1 MNISIGN
8 LGGSTNTSV
17 SALISQLV
25 SKRTQS
31 LNTLLEQKSSIENTL
46 AALQGGML
54 NTGSINSS
62 YSSQIA
68 SLQDTIDR
76 LNEQYAFN
84 ANKITTINSLK
95 KSYSSTVSSL
105 DKYIESLKNPNS
117 ANKDPDI
124 YLDGNKG
131 TSNDK
136 VNVTV
141 NDKNTNIQEITLDVT
156 QIATTSVLKS
166 EVLVGGNVTK
176 NTKVTD
182 LFAGI
187 YDVANNAIKTNRQ
200 DIKESLKL
208 SELGV
213 TSGSFNLGSATIT
226 VDAENDTIGT
236 LIQKIK
242 NAGYNAS
249 IETAEYD
256 SNGEA
261 VGRLVISGDAGKSIA
276 ITSQTSN
283 FTSLMGLT
291 VTEGNFYIN
300 GASFE
305 ITDTTT
311 IGSLMADINSA
322 SADNVGAKLEDGK
335 LVFVASQTGEVDILV
350 EKGTSNFTNAI
361 GFTVGGVMNTSNLV
375 MGSDG
380 SYVTLTGQNGSV
392 KGTDSVSS
400 GKFTAG
406 NFNISFNKIDEHGN
420 VSHEMQTVTIEV
432 TSSDTVNSIIEKIKN
447 QTKGSYID
455 EEGNTVQTG
464 LTAEIVNGHLVIR
477 QTQKG
482 AEFDISVEAGS
493 SNFTNY
499 VGMTSN
505 VSNTTSK
512 DAENSYL
519 LGTTVVPNS
528 GFTEG
533 SFTISTNKV
542 SDDGKTAL
550 FETISATIDV
560 TASDTKESIAQKITD
575 AGIGLTASI
584 TADGYFK
591 IEQNNAGADFDI
603 TIQAGATNF
612 TEKAG
617 LTSNVMNT
625 GVLSPGS
632 DVNQFTSMTGS
643 TNVSGSTAVSAGSFM
658 INGVTIQIDAGNIN
672 SAIQKINSY
681 TDQTGVNAYLKD
693 GNVVLQANKT
703 GPDYTI
709 YIESGTSDFASVAGF
724 ISKAQSAAT
733 ATVGKV
739 GDKSTLTGAYNV
751 SAGDAITGGT
761 IKINGYQ
768 ITLED
773 GTLSEAVNKI
783 NEYSAETGVTAAIK
797 DGKLVFTN
805 TKTGSHSINIEA
817 GSSNF
822 TQVTGTAAFQTEGG
836 IREILGGTK
845 TTMTASKTGLST
857 STAIESSVI
866 YINGQK
872 MQLSGTLGSAMNTIN
887 GYSSF
892 TGVEAYLNS
901 DGKFVLAN
909 TQTGAKAINFTSES
923 GNFSTVI
930 GGDTT
935 TAQIGTSDTTTPIDA
950 PEYIR
955 MTKDEAINAGYT
967 VIESVS
973 DLQKINDNLSGK
985 YILMNDINLSGVDW
999 TPLGEFKGT
1008 LDGNGYSIKNLTIN
1022 TPDEDYVGLFSKLNK
1037 ATIKNLGIENA
1048 NITGGNNV
1056 GVLAGRDEESDSW
1069 SEITNSYFSGNVNG
1083 QNSIGGIIG
1092 SSKRSLFE
1100 NIRSEVNVTGNYYVG
1115 GFVGNTK
1122 MNHFDESIAAGKVTG
1137 SSYTGAFVGYTYN
1150 ESGINSYN
1158 NIINITDK
1166 TQQENAVG
1174 NPVDI
1179 SIDEFASESEFQNK
1193 TNSIGPAQ
1201 TGTFINAVTR
1211 LTEEEAIAQGY
1222 TIIKTAD
1229 DLDRIRENKDSEVI
1243 PCLSITGKYI
1253 LMNDIDLSGYDWV
1266 TIEDFIGIFDGN
1278 GYEIKNIN
1286 NALFSTSGYS
1296 ETNAK
1301 AEIRNLGITDANITI
1316 DGDAGV
1322 LATSMDHAKI
1332 TNCYTTGNITA
1343 YSAGGL
1349 IHEGT
1354 DTEIDS
1360 CWSSVNITAITTSS
1374 GANTS
1379 AGGLVDSISTSGSI
1393 SNSYATGT
1401 LSGFRNAGG
1410 FVRTA
1415 SHSTISKSFY
1425 QGTINSNNI
1434 YEYNSGDIGGFI
1446 ASAEDTNINNCYV
1459 DGNISAKELQDVGGF
1474 ISYIDSGT
1482 RIYNG
1487 YSNTAY
1493 SGDTN
1498 SNYNQFAYTIDK
1510 NIDSIQGK
1518 YVNNGSYDAIPEIE
1532 SVAANTTSSSLAYSS
1547 SLPTEFDDT
1556 IWYKGDGEEPVLLW
1570 QVSKGS
1576 GSSTA
1581 TGTTSGNWTIVM
1593 GTDSK
1598 LQVTGS
1604 TEFEGEAPEF
1614 TTTIQS
1620 NLRVYDYAENE
1631 SNTFTSGSITIKDT
1645 KFNAEGKT
1653 LQQIVNEINTSGI
1666 GVTAS
1671 LVAAVDEEGRDYHTL
1686 KLEHTASTEM
1696 GSKFE
1701 VTAEGDFARVIGLGD
1716 YTSNTSTVSQT
1727 TAAPETGVLTE
1738 AEAIAQGYT
1747 VIKTANDLKNIKNDM
1762 DGKYILMADINLSGQ
1777 SWARIGSTYNAFT
1790 GELNGNGHRIVGL
1803 RSSGSYDASG
1813 LFAALD
1819 GATVKNLYMSNTRIT
1834 GSVNSA
1840 AGAIAG
1846 IAMGGTVIDNVIT
1859 SQTSISLTDT
1869 DNVYVGGLVGLVV
1882 SSPDTSGPQLTISN
1896 VVSTSTTILVNAN
1909 TPSSCVGGILGGTDG
1924 SEAVVDNV
1932 MSYATRLTGEIAGG
1946 IVGFGINTTVTD
1958 SLVAGSFNPIAED
1971 GTINPSY
1978 VRYKGAIFGQS
1989 SNSTADNVI
1998 IGLTTSTT
2006 TTTYNLTDPTGNDLN
2021 SSTFTN
2027 FVLKTITELQAN
2039 PQESFASLLETGE
2052 WYIASGATQ
2061 ACPISIY
2068 PVFSPGT
2075 VVISASEAL
2084 RGGTTVTESMLNSG
2098 YISQNASETETV
2110 KISFNR
2116 NGVESSFEVTINS
2129 GESLTTAIEKINAA
2143 ANGAVTLSVK
2153 DGKLVVE
2160 GASNVSDITVRSTGD
2175 FDSFYGLSQISLS
2188 NAWTEETGGM
2198 TIKTEANLPA
2208 SGSNNGILIG
2218 ENTMIT
2224 ESEALAQ
2231 GYTLIESVSDLQNIQ
2246 NNLSGKYILMNDID
2260 LSSLGTLSDSLIN
2273 GVFTGEFNGNGYTIS
2288 GLSIGTS
2295 DNKAAG
2301 SETTEGGKAV
2311 GLFRE
2316 SDGAVFKNVKID
2328 NATLYFSGSG
2338 GALVGLA
2345 KNTEIS
2351 NVLVDNS
2358 YVSGGDAIGHAAG
2371 GIAAAIIDSTITNSS
2386 VQNTTVSADIAG
2398 GLVGISTVDTDSSTG
2413 SSVISNSN
2421 TNNVSVMGLTTVGGF
2436 IGQIESGDT
2445 ITRSYSA
2452 NSTVISLFTEAGAA
2466 VGGFIGYNAGDI
2478 SHSYAASNTIGYLN
2492 SDSIVG
2498 GFIGEN
2504 ADSTDVNNI
2513 YTTSSI
2519 AISSSGSYM
2528 GAVIGINRN
2537 DNGDETS
2544 GYWDSSL
2551 NSGLNAVG
2559 SNYGPVTFKDI
2570 SEFNPE
2576 NPEYWDT
2583 TGTLPTLKDVGYT
2596 DPTKVT
2602 NEGTQVSA
2610 GSIII
2615 NGHNIS
2621 ISGGSIEDVI
2631 DQINA
2636 ESSTTGV
2643 VASLN
2648 SENKFMLQNADGSS
2662 TSIEIQRGSSNILKV
2677 TGIKPTVASDIFSN
2691 SGQQIGSSP
2700 VLTSKLTEEEAI
2712 AEGYTVLKTAQ
2723 DLQNIANNLSGKY
2736 ILMNDIDLSGID
2748 WNPLGEFTGE
2758 LNGNGFAIEN
2768 LTINKTVTSTD
2779 NSYIGF
2785 FSKLGDGSLVTD
2797 ITFENASVTVN
2808 GNQTIPSSVGVLAGS
2823 ALADEEGGSFVIRNV
2838 AASGNME
2845 LSGNMFAGG
2854 LVGSISSTTN
2864 ASGIQQS
2871 SASVNINYTEING
2884 ATSLSS
2890 IGGLVGGNSGAR
2902 VVNNYADGKITMN
2915 TATKTTYAGGLAGY
2929 DYGGYYYN
2937 NYTNNGSITLNSSNT
2952 STSAKTYKGSFIGF
2966 SDLAGRYVGNYY
2978 YQNSSSDKA
2987 VGSVTTTDVTGITH
3001 LTQSMLSS
3009 NDLKSIFAGWDQ
3021 SAWDFSTTTSNGMP
3035 VLNRDVGATKISSGT
3050 IVINDQTIYLEGG
3063 YINDVIEQINN
3074 ESAHTGV
3081 VASINSQGRV
3091 VFEYLS
3097 GSTETLRIGAGSS
3110 NFVEI
3115 TGTATKNEQGGGGTS
3130 DAPTILKGG
3139 NTLTGDTIVGETT
3152 IKFGKIGNEFTVST
3166 TSSDATINDL
3176 VDLINQKTAESGIFA
3191 EIIDGKFVMS
3201 RVSGTAEPIYS
3212 DLVISDATG
3221 NFGKITGL
3229 KEYKAT
3235 APLFTPLTREEAE
3248 AQGYTIIDSVSDLK
3262 NIKNNLRGKYILM
3275 ADIDLSGTTWT
3286 PIGSRTSGFK
3296 GTLDGNGYTIKNL
3309 KISKTVNDQEANS
3322 TVGLFARTEN
3332 GSMIKN
3338 LTIEGATVKGG
3349 NNTGV
3354 VAGTLYGNA
3363 YNIKVTGVNVTGWT
3377 QTGGAFGA
3385 VGSGGKAE
3393 YIYVEG
3399 TVQGYNNDGGVSGGN
3414 SGTIKYAYSDTD
3426 VTGTADGGTGVGGIV
3441 GFNNAGGIISN
3452 AFAKGKLS
3460 GQGSVGGIAGYN
3472 GVSSENSNNGTI
3484 EYSYAETTFTNV
3496 GNGLVGSFRTGS
3508 TIRNSY
3514 WNTQISGK
3522 TSAGQTGT
3530 NVKGLTTSQAG
3541 DASNFTGWSSSIWTF
3556 ENGKPELLAFSGT
3569 TKENYEKTQGV
3580 KGYDPTD
3587 LDPIYKLTEEE
3598 AIALGYTVIKTSADL
3613 QNINNNLS
3621 GKYILMNNIDLSGV
3635 DWTAIG
3641 GSKDNPFTGELNGNG
3656 FTISNLTINETTIDS
3671 GVGLFGNI
3679 SGATIKNVKI
3689 ENASVTA
3696 SETGTDNYVGI
3707 LTGNAGSGSIIED
3720 VTIVNSTMQADAT
3733 FVGAIAGSAGDGTII
3748 NKVNVENVTIGSN
3761 NGVAGAG
3768 VIIGFGTSVKITNS
3782 IITNSDMNISIGYVS
3797 GNIAGAVYESEIS
3810 NVYVNSNI
3818 TSGAV
3823 ASGALVGAISGGHID
3838 HIFYDGQFSE
3848 ALIGG
3853 IGENTYGYAFI
3864 SDIYYSSS
3872 SGITSTFP
3880 SSVSYENYAIIDTDT
3895 VKTYNGNNSVFS
3907 SWNQNIWNIS
3917 GTTPKLD
3924 YNSIF
3929 DNHTRPA
3936 AGNSLYKTEIPPQYA
3951 GSGKTF
3957 TISSGNGIEVS
3968 VNITQGMTLG
3978 DLIEAINAD
3987 GDYIASF
3994 DENGRFVVTTVQ
4006 GGIMDMEFGG
4016 TSGLDKYLGL
4026 AQEEVLGEDEIS
4038 STTGTADE
4046 YSTLTGTNNI
4056 TGNVS
4061 FSAGDF
4067 SITVDGNTV
4076 NFDVLEGES
4085 LTSVINKINA
4095 SGLGV
4100 SASIQDGKLVLT
4112 AQNPGAVDISLKDG
4126 TSNFAE
4132 IAGFINGGGI
4142 QLVGVDKGVLST
4154 YTSANTAQSAQNS
4167 GISAGDFFVH
4177 LTDTN
4182 GNITDTVKITIGKN
4196 EKIDS
4201 IIEKINNS
4209 GLGVTASINDSGKMV
4224 ITRNSSETAGGVL
4237 VTKGSSDF
4245 TNKIGFTS
4253 GGYQSATTQY
4263 GSQTSIVAPNS
4274 VSTSKRFT
4282 EGDFIISVEDNGTV
4296 KDYTIDIES
4305 TDSIYD
4311 VIDKINAANTG
4322 VTASL
4327 NSNNKL
4333 VLTKDADTGEGS
4345 ISISKGSS
4353 DFTTVLGFTTGG
4365 VYNGTHES
4373 GVAAS
4378 HTVLTSDKLSV
4389 SSKATMASM
4398 GINGGTFRINGVD
4411 ITIKETDTIEDVIGR
4426 INSVFNSAIYDDI
4439 AVTAEFKN
4447 NQIVLTTKNAS
4458 SNARIEIEAGSTNF
4472 TEVVGFTDYSSRNNV
4487 VDMGQNANFNIKIG
4501 NDTVGTDY
4509 DIALD
4514 LKDITNDNIYNGN
4527 NLIYLDKNGK
4537 VVANENQAA
4546 ITIEIKKTGETTIK
4560 IGQNLLD
4567 ASLVELNKFVANF
4580 NKAMISSENAILSDD
4595 ADFAKIINNVK
4606 AALTDDVAD
4615 MRKIQQQLADIGITV
4630 DIKGGENSNMG
4641 TVRIYL
4647 DKQKYTDAFYAD
4659 SQHVMDLLIGKE
4671 TVVGVEDGVLTRL
4684 NNVLYPEVNNN
4695 NGYFNSTPRVL
4706 SAVQKELKRE
4716 ITRTTFELNELR
4728 LAVSGTPATDG
4739 LSEYL
4744 AKLEEQYRFI
4754 NEAIANLNSQYATS
4768 VTRLILNQNNPG
4780 FNPIVQ

>member
-350 EKGTSNFTNAI
+350 AKGTSNFTNAI

-447 QTKGSYID
+447 QTKGSYVD

-1229 DLDRIRENKDSEVI
+1229 DLDRIRENKDSEVT
-1243 PCLSITGKYI
+1243 PYLSITGKYI

-1296 ETNAK
+1296 STNAK

-1316 DGDAGV
+1316 DGYAGV

-1343 YSAGGL
+1343 RYAGGL
-1349 IHEGT
+1349 IHDGD

-1360 CWSSVNITAITTSS
+1360 CWSSVNITAITTSM
-1374 GANTS
+1374 GASTS
-1379 AGGLVDSISTSGSI
+1379 AGGLVNSISGGSI

-1401 LSGFRNAGG
+1401 LSDFRNAGG
-1410 FVRTA
+1410 FVHTA
-1415 SHSTISKSFY
+1415 SYSTISKSFY
-1425 QGTINSNNI
+1425 QGTINNNNI
-1434 YEYNSGDIGGFI
+1434 HENNSGDIGGFI
-1446 ASAEDTNINNCYV
+1446 GSAKDTNINNCYV

-1686 KLEHTASTEM
+1686 KLEQTASTEID
-1696 GSKFE
+1696 SKFE
-1701 VTAEGDFARVIGLGD
+1701 VSTTGDLARVIGLGD
-1716 YTSNTSTVSQT
+1716 YTSNTAQT
-1727 TAAPETGVLTE
+1727 TTAQVDGSTFTPLTE
-1738 AEAIAQGYT
+1738 EQALAQGYT
-1747 VIKTANDLKNIKNDM
+1747 IIDSVLDLQKISDDL
-1762 DGKYILMADINLSGQ
+1762 DGKYILMADLDLS
-1777 SWARIGSTYNAFT
+1777 SIPNWAPIGSSTSAFT
-1790 GELNGNGHRIVGL
+1790 GTLDGNGHRIAGL
-1803 RSSGSYDASG
+1803 TVQGTNDAAG
-1813 LFAALD
+1813 LFGFVD
-1819 GATVKNLYMSNTRIT
+1819 GANISNLMIQGSSISGTVSYGAGTL
-1834 GSVNSA
+1834 
-1840 AGAIAG
+1840 AGAVR
-1846 IAMGGTVIDNVIT
+1846 GGTVIDNVVVVQSQIGVT
-1859 SQTSISLTDT
+1859 STTP
-1869 DNVYVGGLVGLVV
+1869 VGAGGLVGMVI
-1882 SSPDTSGPQLTISN
+1882 STPDATSTQLTIKNAFVLSGLI
-1896 VVSTSTTILVNAN
+1896 STSGNNSFAGGLFGATAKAVATGYNEVVVEDSSVNLVQLSATEIGGIAGFAGAN
-1909 TPSSCVGGILGGTDG
+1909 TKVSD
-1924 SEAVVDNV
+1924 
-1932 MSYATRLTGEIAGG
+1932 
-1946 IVGFGINTTVTD
+1946 
-1958 SLVAGSFNPIAED
+1958 
-1971 GTINPSY
+1971 SY
-1978 VRYKGAIFGQS
+1978 VSVLDGGSGSSLIKGAIFGEAHNVETSNVYIGLPTTSSLIISDAVGHSSS
-1989 SNSTADNVI
+1989 SNTIDYKIASTAALTSSPEEAVS
-1998 IGLTTSTT
+1998 GLIQ
-2006 TTTYNLTDPTGNDLN
+2006 TGDWIAPAVNSIMTKKTATMLGMDL
-2021 SSTFTN
+2021 SETETRE
-2027 FVLKTITELQAN
+2027 VLQ
-2039 PQESFASLLETGE
+2039 
-2052 WYIASGATQ
+2052 
-2061 ACPISIY
+2061 
-2068 PVFSPGT
+2068 
-2075 VVISASEAL
+2075 
-2084 RGGTTVTESMLNSG
+2084 GGTTITDSMLNTG
-2098 YISQNASETETV
+2098 YISQNAGDTETV
-2110 KISFNR
+2110 TISYEQ
-2116 NGVESSFEVTINS
+2116 NGVKTSFEATINS
-2129 GESLTTAIEKINAA
+2129 GEALSSAIDKINAA

-2295 DNKAAG
+2295 DNRAAG

-2328 NATLYFSGSG
+2328 NATLYFSESG

-2358 YVSGGDAIGHAAG
+2358 SVYGNLAQDTIGYAAG

-2421 TNNVSVMGLTTVGGF
+2421 TNKVSVMGLTTVGGF

-2452 NSTVISLFTEAGAA
+2452 NSTVTTLFLQAGSA

-2636 ESSTTGV
+2636 ESTTTGV

-2662 TSIEIQRGSSNILKV
+2662 TSIEIQRGSSNILEV
-2677 TGIKPTVASDIFSN
+2677 TGIKPTTASDIFSN
-2691 SGQQIGSSP
+2691 SGQQIGSSA
-2700 VLTSKLTEEEAI
+2700 VLTNKLTEEEAI

-2736 ILMNDIDLSGID
+2736 ILMNDIDSSGID

-2808 GNQTIPSSVGVLAGS
+2808 GNQTIPSLVGVLAGS

-2902 VVNNYADGKITMN
+2902 VINNYADGKITMN

-2978 YQNSSSDKA
+2978 YQNSSSEKA
-2987 VGSVTTTDVTGITH
+2987 VGSVATTDVTGITH

-3009 NDLKSIFAGWDQ
+3009 NDLESIFAGWDQ
-3021 SAWDFSTTTSNGMP
+3021 TAWDFSTTTSNGMP
-3035 VLNRDVGATKISSGT
+3035 VLNRNAGATKISSGT

-3063 YINDVIEQINN
+3063 YIDDVIEQINN

-3097 GSTETLRIGAGSS
+3097 GSTETLRIGAGTSD
-3110 NFVEI
+3110 FVSI

-3286 PIGSRTSGFK
+3286 PIGTSTSGFR

-3309 KISKTVNDQEANS
+3309 KISKTVNDQSANAN
-3322 TVGLFARTEN
+3322 VGLFARTES
-3332 GSMIKN
+3332 GSTIKN

-3385 VGSGGKAE
+3385 VGNGGKAE

-3399 TVQGYNNDGGVSGGN
+3399 TVKGYNNDGGIAGGN

-3426 VTGTADGGTGVGGIV
+3426 VTGTASGGTGVGGIV

-3484 EYSYAETTFTNV
+3484 EYSYAETTFTNA
-3496 GNGLVGSFRTGS
+3496 GNGLIGSFRTGS
-3508 TIRNSY
+3508 TISNSY

-3541 DASNFTGWSSSIWTF
+3541 VASNFTGWSSSIWTF
-3556 ENGKPELLAFSGT
+3556 ENGKPEIIAFSGT
-3569 TKENYEKTQGV
+3569 TKTNYEKTQGV

-3598 AIALGYTVIKTSADL
+3598 AIALGYTVIKTAADL
-3613 QNINNNLS
+3613 QNINNNLE
-3621 GKYILMNNIDLSGV
+3621 GKYILMNDIDLSGV

-3641 GSKDNPFTGELNGNG
+3641 SKDNPFTGEFNGNG

-3707 LTGNAGSGSIIED
+3707 LTGYAGGGSIIED
-3720 VTIVNSTMQADAT
+3720 VTIVNSTMQANAT
-3733 FVGAIAGSAGDGTII
+3733 HVGAVAGGAEDGTII

-3761 NGVAGAG
+3761 NGVGAAG
-3768 VIIGFGTSVKITNS
+3768 VIIGAGISVKITNS
-3782 IITNSDMNISIGYVS
+3782 IITNGNINISGGLAS

-3823 ASGALVGAISGGHID
+3823 ISAALVGLIAGGHID
-3838 HIFYDGQFSE
+3838 HIFYDGQLSGE
-3848 ALIGG
+3848 TKALFG
-3853 IGENTYGYAFI
+3853 NKSTATYGKDFI

-3872 SGITSTFP
+3872 SGITSAFL
-3880 SSVSYENYAIIDTDT
+3880 SSVPDSVVIDTDT
-3895 VKTYNGNNSVFS
+3895 VKAYNGNNSVFS
-3907 SWNQNIWNIS
+3907 NWDQNIWNIS
-3917 GTTPKLD
+3917 GSSPKLD

-3929 DNHTRPA
+3929 DNYTKPIVSD
-3936 AGNSLYKTEIPPQYA
+3936 GVYQTVIPPEYT
-3951 GSGKTF
+3951 GTDKTF

-3968 VNITQGMTLG
+3968 VNITQDMTLG
-3978 DLIEAINAD
+3978 DLIDAINAD
-3987 GDYIASF
+3987 GDYIADF
-3994 DENGRFVVTTVQ
+3994 DENGRFVVTSSKDGV
-4006 GGIMDMEFGG
+4006 MDIEFGG
-4016 TSGLDKYLGL
+4016 TSNIEEFLGIKKEEGLNPD
-4026 AQEEVLGEDEIS
+4026 DITI
-4038 STTGTADE
+4038 TTGTADE

-4085 LTSVINKINA
+4085 LTSVINKIN
-4095 SGLGV
+4095 SSSLGI

-4201 IIEKINNS
+4201 IKEKINNS

-4296 KDYTIDIES
+4296 KDYTIDVEA
-4305 TDSIYD
+4305 TDTIYD

-4487 VDMGQNANFNIKIG
+4487 VDMGQNAQFNIKIG
-4501 NDTVGTDY
+4501 NDIVGTDY
-4509 DIALD
+4509 DMALD